1 MAAENDKSAGRR
13 ILLVEDEILIC
24 LLIETILAD
33 AGYEVVVANTVE
45 EALEAIGKQPFA
57 AAILDLNLKGKKV
70 YPVAEKLA
78 VLDIP
83 FVFATGG
90 GGKDIE
96 GFVGRPWVGKPF
108 QEAELVVAVEKLVD
122 RSTASPEPGDS
133 SSAGTRG

>member
-1 MAAENDKSAGRR
+1 MAGEEKKTAGRR

-33 AGYEVVVANTVE
+33 AGYEVAVANSIE
-45 EALEAIGKQPFA
+45 EALAAVDAGQPA

-78 VLDIP
+78 ALNIP
-83 FVFATGG
+83 FIFATGG

-96 GFVGRPWVGKPF
+96 GFADRPWVGKPF
-108 QEAELVVAVEKLVD
+108 QEVELLVAVEKLL
-122 RSTASPEPGDS
+122 G
-133 SSAGTRG
+133 